1 MRVMHERCAGLDVH
15 KKTVVGC
22 RRRLDEGGQ
31 EESEVKTFGTMTGEL
46 LALGDWLGEWEIE
59 QVVMESTGEY
69 WKPVYNLLEGNFGV
83 MLVNARHVKQV
94 PGRKTDVLDAE
105 WLAELLS
112 YGLLRASYVPAKP
125 QRELRELTRY
135 RVKVVQERAR
145 VVNRVQKVLESANV
159 KLASVVS
166 DVLGVSGKQ
175 MLAAMVAGQTDPEVL
190 ASLAK
195 GRLRNKMAELAQAL
209 HGLAGAHHRFLLGQH
224 LAHLDF
230 LEGQLAVVNAEI
242 TDRIEGL
249 SQPPTA
255 SEPDS
260 APSAPQAGDEEALPV
275 TWNTA
280 VIVLDTAP
288 GIGQRAAQTILAEI
302 GINMA
307 QFPTADHLTSWAG
320 LAPGNHQS
328 ANKRYSGRTTKGNQT
343 LRPIMIEVAWA
354 AVRTKGTY
362 LKALYHRLARRRG
375 KKRAIVAVA
384 RSLLV
389 SIYHMLSKGEP
400 YQDLGYDYFDQRK
413 KEVKADHLVR
423 QLTKLGYTVQL
434 EAQPLSPAVA

>member
-1 MRVMHERCAGLDVH
+1 MYERCAGLDVH
-15 KKTVVGC
+15 KKTVVAC

-31 EESEVKTFGTMTGEL
+31 EEREVKTFGTMTGEL

-69 WKPVYNLLEGNFGV
+69 WKPIYNLLEGNFGV

-175 MLAAMVAGQTDPEVL
+175 MLAAMVAGQTDPEAL

-195 GRLRNKMAELAQAL
+195 GRLRNKMAELAKAL
-209 HGLAGAHHRFLLGQH
+209 HGQAGAHHRFLLGQH

-230 LEGQLAVVNAEI
+230 LEGQVALVNTEIAE
-242 TDRIEGL
+242 RIEDL
-249 SQPPTA
+249 SQPP
-255 SEPDS
+255 
-260 APSAPQAGDEEALPV
+260 APSESDNAASASPAGDEGTLPL
-275 TWNTA
+275 TWNEA
-280 VIVLDTAP
+280 VTVLDTAP
-288 GIGQRAAQTILAEI
+288 GIGQRAAQTVLAEI
-302 GINMA
+302 GIEMA

-343 LRPIMIEVAWA
+343 LRPIMIEIAWA

-434 EAQPLSPAVA
+434 EAQTLTPAGA